1 MKRQSLYGF
10 CMVAAPLFCL
20 FFFTSLMRDGLPGQ
34 LPIGIVD
41 EDHSSVSRSIARNLN
56 SFSQLE
62 VERQY
67 PGVHEARKA
76 MQRGEIYGFYLLPE
90 GLAREAVGGRRPTVS
105 FYMNYSYLIV
115 GSLLYRDMRTM
126 SELASASVG
135 LQSLLARGAT
145 EQQAMAL
152 LQPIVIETHPIHN
165 PWLNYAV
172 YLCNML
178 IPGVFG
184 LLITMMTVYAVGGE
198 IKDGTAREWLKTGRR
213 SMSLS
218 LAGKLLPH
226 TLVYFLVGFLIDF
239 YLYVW
244 LHYPCHGGWGG
255 MLLNTMLFILA
266 CQGLG
271 VVMIAVVP
279 ALRLALSWASL
290 WGVVAFSISGFSFP
304 LMAMHPTL
312 QAVAQL
318 FPLRHYFLIYVN
330 HALNG
335 NAPVYV
341 WPNYLALLAFALLP
355 LCFLSRLK
363 RELIY
368 MRYVQ

>member
-1 MKRQSLYGF
+1 
-10 CMVAAPLFCL
+10 
-20 FFFTSLMRDGLPGQ
+20 
-34 LPIGIVD
+34 
-41 EDHSSVSRSIARNLN
+41 
-56 SFSQLE
+56 
-62 VERQY
+62 
-67 PGVHEARKA
+67 
-76 MQRGEIYGFYLLPE
+76 
-90 GLAREAVGGRRPTVS
+90 
-105 FYMNYSYLIV
+105 
-115 GSLLYRDMRTM
+115 MRTM

-152 LQPIVIETHPIHN
+152 LQPIVVETHPIHN

-218 LAGKLLPH
+218 LLGKLLPH

-335 NAPVYV
+335 NAPLYV